1 MKQSFFVMFFI
12 VINANSFLLT
22 SIGIHL
28 LMRGSVWLGVACFM
42 LGLYGLVMT
51 EVLIKKTVL
60 TRLKSDENGNITSFT
75 IDAK

>member
-12 VINANSFLLT
+12 VTNINSILLT
-22 SIGIHL
+22 SIGIHSL
-28 LMRGSVWLGVACFM
+28 IRGSVWLGVACFM
-42 LGLYGLVMT
+42 LGLCGLVMT

-60 TRLKSDENGNITSFT
+60 TRLKSDENGNITSLT